1 MHLHMHLRH
10 SIRTFDPAPAFW
22 PFSFER
28 LNGIL
33 GAYKTNRKNIEMQ
46 VMRKTLLDLGMD
58 DTVQPL
64 NGNGIFGPVFE
75 TIRGENEFWVGEVP
89 LYSMLIDH

>member
-1 MHLHMHLRH
+1 MHLCD
-10 SIRTFDPAPAFW
+10 SIRSFGSAPAFW
-22 PFSFER
+22 LFGFKR
-28 LNGIL
+28 LDSIL

-64 NGNGIFGPVFE
+64 NGKDIFGPVFE
-75 TIRGENEFWVGEVP
+75 TIRGENEFWMGEVL